1 MRRVAILAGTAPNAI
16 DMAADTLLSGG
27 VIALPTDTV
36 YGIAASLAHEP
47 ALERIFCIKGRQRD
61 QPLPILLSSV
71 NNLTNV
77 AGDVDSDLLLLLD
90 RYWPGPLTVIVPALQ
105 DLPALVTGPGH
116 TVGVRIPNHPLAI
129 EVIEKSGGALACTSA
144 NLSGQSPARDVAEL
158 TASVGEHL
166 DLILDGG
173 VTPGGVPST
182 VVAFDGVALR
192 VLRDGAIPSEH
203 LFATWDELKRGA

>member
-47 ALERIFCIKGRQRD
+47 GLERIFCIKERPRD

-71 NNLTNV
+71 DNLTNV
-77 AGDVDSDLLLLLD
+77 AGDIDPDLLLLLD

-105 DLPALVTGPGH
+105 DLPELVIGPGH
-116 TVGVRIPNHPLAI
+116 TVGLRIPNHPL
-129 EVIEKSGGALACTSA
+129 
-144 NLSGQSPARDVAEL
+144 
-158 TASVGEHL
+158 
-166 DLILDGG
+166 
-173 VTPGGVPST
+173 
-182 VVAFDGVALR
+182 
-192 VLRDGAIPSEH
+192 
-203 LFATWDELKRGA
+203 